1 VHESKWANSMA
12 SIDNSQVTENAAH
25 QAIEPVQ
32 PEIADLVGI
41 AHRGWFYIV
50 AGTIFGLICALMI
63 LSTIPPIYKANSRI
77 MFERTLPRYLQ
88 TNKVTNEP
96 IIEDYDTLGQT
107 YVISSESILLRV
119 VRSLSLASDPDF
131 VGERNSETLGS
142 RVRGLFRNTAHALGF
157 SKELAEDQSFEQR
170 NDLEKIAF
178 DSVARNLT
186 VSRED
191 VQSVITIAFSSKD
204 PVKAATTVNAIVD
217 TYMDD
222 NIAGKV
228 ASTKVAGKVVQER
241 VEELKRQA
249 KDAER
254 ALLEYKMANNIVGT
268 ANTALSA
275 EQLAALQTHLTNARV
290 AMAEARARME
300 RIASSPNAIALF
312 TPDNELIGKL
322 RVELLDLSVRAN
334 DIERRVGK
342 AHLAAVKVRT
352 RMEEVREAI
361 ANEQKRLAGSFG
373 KDYELARAQYDEFSA
388 TITRVMGEEGS
399 NSEAQARI
407 RELESAADTLR
418 NLYNRMQLH
427 LSEMNNIKAQPS
439 ITPDARVL
447 MRAAPPTQTEASKKR
462 WLILAGGSMMGLLL
476 GVGIVFARTFPFGV
490 FRTSQQVTSATR
502 LPCAVLPEIVNANEQ
517 ASLRTGEYAL
527 DWPYSR
533 FAQTL
538 RSIWAMIS
546 IAQRDFGAK
555 VVCVVSSNPGE
566 GKTTV
571 AINLAAQFARHST
584 TRVLVIDADFYR
596 QSLTQKVAPDARVG
610 LKEALEEPRALAK
623 FVVRKER
630 LNLDALPCPVSDRT
644 PNAAELLGTVEMEQL
659 INVAREAYDLVI
671 IEAPPMAA
679 VVDYKVIAR
688 HCDRFVFVVE
698 WGKTSQRLVLECL
711 SDASALLNRV
721 LCVVLNKADPS
732 ALRSIEYYKGDGFHA
747 YYSDQKSA

>member
-1 VHESKWANSMA
+1 MHESKWVNSMA
-12 SIDNSQVTENAAH
+12 SIDNSQVTEDAAH
-25 QAIEPVQ
+25 QAIESVQ

-107 YVISSESILLRV
+107 YVISSESIVLQV

-131 VGERNSETLGS
+131 VGGKDSETLGS
-142 RVRGLFRNTAHALGF
+142 RVRGLFRNSAQALGF
-157 SKELAEDQSFEQR
+157 PKESAENQSIEHR
-170 NDLEKIAF
+170 NDPEKIAF
-178 DSVARNLT
+178 ESILRDLT
-186 VSRED
+186 VRRED

-204 PVKAATTVNAIVD
+204 PAKASTIVNAVVD
-217 TYMDD
+217 TYMEA

-228 ASTKVAGKVVQER
+228 ASTKVAGQVVQER
-241 VEELKRQA
+241 VEELKQQA

-268 ANTALSA
+268 ANTTLSA

-300 RIASSPNAIALF
+300 RIASAPDASALF
-312 TPDNELIGKL
+312 TPDNELIAKL
-322 RVELLDLSVRAN
+322 RAELLDLSVRAN

-388 TITRVMGEEGS
+388 TITRVIGEEGS

-427 LSEMNNIKAQPS
+427 LSEMNNVKAQPS

-490 FRTSQQVTSATR
+490 FRTSQQVTSATG

-538 RSIWAMIS
+538 RSIWAMIN

-584 TRVLVIDADFYR
+584 TRVLVIDADFHR
-596 QSLTQKVAPDARVG
+596 QSLTERIAPDARVG
-610 LKEALEEPRALAK
+610 LKEALEEPRAFAK

-659 INVAREAYDLVI
+659 INVAREAYNLVI

-679 VVDYKVIAR
+679 VVDYKMIAR
-688 HCDRFVFVVE
+688 HCSGFIFVVE

-711 SDASALLNRV
+711 SDASALLDRV

-732 ALRSIEYYKGDGFHA
+732 ALRSIEYYKGNGFHA
-747 YYSDQKSA
+747 YYSDRKRA